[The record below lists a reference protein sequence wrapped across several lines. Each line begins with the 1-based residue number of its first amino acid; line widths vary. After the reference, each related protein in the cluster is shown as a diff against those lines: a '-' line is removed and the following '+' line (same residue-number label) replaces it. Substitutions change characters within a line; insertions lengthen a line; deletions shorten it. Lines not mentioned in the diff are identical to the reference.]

1 VVMDISRRVLVLD
14 FGNMVIDGTPDE
26 VSKNP
31 QVVKAYLGEED
42 LYITRR

>member
-1 VVMDISRRVLVLD
+1 VLD
-14 FGNMVIDGTPDE
+14 FGNMVTDGLPEE

-31 QVVKAYLGEED
+31 RVVKAYLGEED